1 MSFTNVYHVRRVADT
16 SAKACLVCYKP
27 SASVMITPD
36 NKDFFYVCPAH
47 LQDKHFCSPIVHT
60 EGQAK
65 RLREE
70 EMAKEI
76 EKVKKEYEEKQ
87 RRKKEREKA
96 SSKDNEEEKDKGKDE
111 PKNKDKDA
119 SQSNT
124 NDEKERDDKVRVFPR
139 PREPSKILR
148 MNVLTDSPCQIA
160 SIQKGSGKETKPDD
174 SPRIF
179 SLHKNFYQMRIDRL
193 RNIEMAKRNQ
203 ERLRQPSLFP
213 SVPSGNP

>member
-1 MSFTNVYHVRRVADT
+1 MSLTNVYHVRRVADT
-16 SAKACLVCYKP
+16 SAKACLICYKP
-27 SASVMITPD
+27 STSVMITPD

-47 LQDKHFCSPIVHT
+47 LQDKQFCSPIIDT

-65 RLREE
+65 RLKAEQ
-70 EMAKEI
+70 MAKEI

-96 SSKDNEEEKDKGKDE
+96 SSKDNKEEKDKSKDE
-111 PKNKDKDA
+111 RKDKDKDA
-119 SQSNT
+119 SESNA
-124 NDEKERDDKVRVFPR
+124 NDEKDRDDK
-139 PREPSKILR
+139 
-148 MNVLTDSPCQIA
+148 IA
-160 SIQKGSGKETKPDD
+160 SIQKDSGTETKSDD

-193 RNIEMAKRNQ
+193 RNIEIAKRNQ

>member
-1 MSFTNVYHVRRVADT
+1 MSLPNVYHVRRVADT
-16 SAKACLVCYKP
+16 SAKACLICYKP
-27 SASVMITPD
+27 STSVMITPD

-47 LQDKHFCSPIVHT
+47 LQDKHFCSPIIDT

-65 RLREE
+65 RLKEE
-70 EMAKEI
+70 ALAKEI
-76 EKVKKEYEEKQ
+76 EAIKKDYEEKQ

-96 SSKDNEEEKDKGKDE
+96 SSKDNKEEKDKGKDE
-111 PKNKDKDA
+111 PKDKDKDA
-119 SQSNT
+119 SESNA
-124 NDEKERDDKVRVFPR
+124 NDEKDRDDK
-139 PREPSKILR
+139 
-148 MNVLTDSPCQIA
+148 IA
-160 SIQKGSGKETKPDD
+160 SIQKGSGTETKSDD
-174 SPRIF
+174 SPRVF

>member
-1 MSFTNVYHVRRVADT
+1 MSLTNVYHVRRVADT
-16 SAKACLVCYKP
+16 SAKACLICYKP
-27 SASVMITPD
+27 STSVMITPD

-47 LQDKHFCSPIVHT
+47 LQDKHFCSPIIDT

-65 RLREE
+65 RLKEE

-96 SSKDNEEEKDKGKDE
+96 SSKDNKEEKDKGKDE
-111 PKNKDKDA
+111 SKGKEKDPPE
-119 SQSNT
+119 SNV
-124 NDEKERDDKVRVFPR
+124 NDEKARDDK
-139 PREPSKILR
+139 
-148 MNVLTDSPCQIA
+148 IA
-160 SIQKGSGKETKPDD
+160 SIQKGSGTETKSDN
-174 SPRIF
+174 SPRVF

>member
-1 MSFTNVYHVRRVADT
+1 MSLTNVYHVRRVADA
-16 SAKACLVCYKP
+16 SAKACLICYKP
-27 SASVMITPD
+27 SSSVMITPD

-47 LQDKHFCSPIVHT
+47 LQDKHFCSPVVDI

-65 RLREE
+65 RLKQE

-96 SSKDNEEEKDKGKDE
+96 SSKNSKEEKDKGKD
-111 PKNKDKDA
+111 KDP
-119 SQSNT
+119 SESNA
-124 NDEKERDDKVRVFPR
+124 NDEKDRDEK
-139 PREPSKILR
+139 
-148 MNVLTDSPCQIA
+148 IA
-160 SIQKGSGKETKPDD
+160 SIRKGSETEKRPDD

-179 SLHKNFYQMRIDRL
+179 SLHKNFYQMRIDRM

>member
-1 MSFTNVYHVRRVADT
+1 MSLTNVYHVRRVADT
-16 SAKACLVCYKP
+16 SAKACLICYKP
-27 SASVMITPD
+27 STSVMITPD

-47 LQDKHFCSPIVHT
+47 LQDRHFCSPIIDT

-65 RLREE
+65 RLKEE
-70 EMAKEI
+70 AMAKEI

-96 SSKDNEEEKDKGKDE
+96 SSKDDTKDQD
-111 PKNKDKDA
+111 KNKDNTKDKPKD
-119 SQSNT
+119 ST
-124 NDEKERDDKVRVFPR
+124 NNDDEKDRDDK
-139 PREPSKILR
+139 
-148 MNVLTDSPCQIA
+148 IA
-160 SIQKGSGKETKPDD
+160 SIQKGSETETKSDD
-174 SPRIF
+174 SPRVF

-203 ERLRQPSLFP
+203 ERLRTPSLFP

>member
-1 MSFTNVYHVRRVADT
+1 MSLTNVYHVRRVADT
-16 SAKACLVCYKP
+16 SAKACLICYKP
-27 SASVMITPD
+27 STSVMITPD

-47 LQDKHFCSPIVHT
+47 LQDKHFCSPIVDT

-65 RLREE
+65 RLKEE

-96 SSKDNEEEKDKGKDE
+96 SSKDNKEGKDKGKDE
-111 PKNKDKDA
+111 SKDKDKDA
-119 SQSNT
+119 SESNA
-124 NDEKERDDKVRVFPR
+124 NDEKDRDDK
-139 PREPSKILR
+139 
-148 MNVLTDSPCQIA
+148 IA
-160 SIQKGSGKETKPDD
+160 SIQKGSGTEIKSDD
-174 SPRIF
+174 SPRVF